1 METKLFGI
9 DHWEGDAQ
17 SGLYGEDVFEEV
29 NAYNEEFHSE
39 NSTLLK
45 MNFEAALDQFEDQS
59 IDLLHIDG
67 SHEYEA
73 VKSDFE
79 NWLPKV
85 KKGGRI
91 LIHDV
96 LVEREDF
103 GVKRLWNEIQKSYH
117 TKSHDV
123 GFGLE

>member
-79 NWLPKV
+79 KWLPKV
-85 KKGGRI
+85 KKRRKNSHSRRLSRKRRFWSQKI
-91 LIHDV
+91 
-96 LVEREDF
+96 VERNP
-103 GVKRLWNEIQKSYH
+103 KKLPYQIP
-117 TKSHDV
+117 
-123 GFGLE
+123 

>member
-79 NWLPKV
+79 KWLPKV
-85 KKGGRI
+85 KKEEEFSFTTSWSKEKI
-91 LIHDV
+91 LESKDC
-96 LVEREDF
+96 
-103 GVKRLWNEIQKSYH
+103 G
-117 TKSHDV
+117 TKSKKATIPNPMMWD
-123 GFGLE
+123 LA